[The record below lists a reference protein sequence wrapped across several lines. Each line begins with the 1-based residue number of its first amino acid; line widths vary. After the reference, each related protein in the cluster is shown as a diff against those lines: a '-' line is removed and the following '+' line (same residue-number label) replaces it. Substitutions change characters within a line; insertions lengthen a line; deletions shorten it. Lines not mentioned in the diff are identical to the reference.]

1 MDILLMALVSATIGA
16 SIALIADPIDLE
28 SEGER

>member
-1 MDILLMALVSATIGA
+1 MEILLMALISATIGA

>member
-1 MDILLMALVSATIGA
+1 MAILLMALISATIGA
-16 SIALIADPIDLE
+16 SIALMADPINLE

>member
-1 MDILLMALVSATIGA
+1 MEILLMALISATIGA
-16 SIALIADPIDLE
+16 SIALMADPIDLE